1 MARNKPAPLKR
12 RLAKAGRHTSR
23 VPIWVIART
32 KGRIRTHSKRRS
44 WRRQRIKP

>member
-12 RLAKAGRHTSR
+12 RLGRAANLTR
-23 VPIWVIART
+23 RAPVWVMTKT
-32 KGRIRTHSKRRS
+32 KGKIRSNVKHRS

>member
-12 RLAKAGRHTSR
+12 RLTKAARRAKRA
-23 VPIWVIART
+23 PIWVIMKTR
-32 KGRIRTHSKRRS
+32 GRIRSSAKQRS

>member
-12 RLAKAGRHTSR
+12 RLGRAAKLTRRAP
-23 VPIWVIART
+23 VWVMGKT
-32 KGRIRTHSKRRS
+32 KGKVRTNVKRRS

>member
-12 RLAKAGRHTSR
+12 RLVKAGRRTR
-23 VPIWVIART
+23 RAPVWVMVKTR
-32 KGRIRTHSKRRS
+32 GRIRTHVKQRH

>member
-12 RLAKAGRHTSR
+12 RLARAAKLTRR
-23 VPIWVIART
+23 VPIWVMAKTRGRVRT
-32 KGRIRTHSKRRS
+32 NVKRRS

>member
-12 RLAKAGRHTSR
+12 RLTKAGRRTR
-23 VPIWVIART
+23 RAPVWVMT
-32 KGRIRTHSKRRS
+32 KTRGRIRTHRKQRN